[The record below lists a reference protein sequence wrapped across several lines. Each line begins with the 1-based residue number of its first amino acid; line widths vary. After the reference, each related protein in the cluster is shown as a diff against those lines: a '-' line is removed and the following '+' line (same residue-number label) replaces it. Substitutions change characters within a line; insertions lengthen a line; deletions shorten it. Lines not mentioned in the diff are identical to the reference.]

1 MIRYGF
7 LSCPSRFFRPRRRKT
22 TLIAFSTNSR
32 DGVFFRRE
40 DARCTRLSEGARF
53 PSRVWMPVRLLSI
66 TLAGPVGPAVPLP
79 LDLGI
84 KGEYGATL
92 AAGAIPSTGGTSI
105 QQQDTVSTFSA
116 TCLDTAGVTGA
127 IEFSVT
133 TTYK

>member
-1 MIRYGF
+1 
-7 LSCPSRFFRPRRRKT
+7 
-22 TLIAFSTNSR
+22 
-32 DGVFFRRE
+32 
-40 DARCTRLSEGARF
+40 
-53 PSRVWMPVRLLSI
+53 
-66 TLAGPVGPAVPLP
+66 VGPAVPLP